1 MVKRIAIVA
10 LVLIGGVVVVR
21 KVILKSIN
29 SMVKE

>member
-1 MVKRIAIVA
+1 MVKWIAIAVVV
-10 LVLIGGVVVVR
+10 LVGGTIVVR